1 MRNTIILLF
10 TLISAVLGAQS
21 AIQFRQIYGTNGT
34 EYGYSVKSCPD
45 QGYILAGSTSSSNV
59 TDGYLVRVDSLGL
72 VMWSKTYGWENIDVI
87 RSLRILPDSGYIMV
101 GFTNSKGN
109 GAYDGWLMRT
119 NKNGDTLWNFFF
131 GGNDW
136 DLFYDV
142 YPTFDSGFVMTG
154 GTWSFGNGQ
163 EDLWVVK
170 TDKNGQM
177 LWSKTYGGNKQD
189 QGRGVVET
197 TDSLLAIAGFTYSR
211 GDTLGDSWMLRMD
224 QNGDTLWTR
233 TIATFN
239 NTYDEA
245 RSICQVYLDI
255 VMCGVNATT
264 TGDKDGFIYAS
275 DVNGNMIYN
284 FPYGNPNSHDE
295 LNCIIPAKQGG
306 MATTGRGSYIDPA
319 GDFYFFHSG
328 PWFATT
334 YGTLEPDE
342 AISIDNTQDSGY
354 VMLGYTEGHNSFL
367 PNMYLIKI
375 DKNGVA
381 SNVLDIREPEENG
394 SISIFPNPANE
405 ILMVRSESEPT
416 FFAVLIDLNGK
427 QIHSANT
434 ATSVMSIQ
442 VTSIPN
448 GLYLLQLMNA
458 DGLLIGTKKVLIQH

>member
-1 MRNTIILLF
+1 MM
-10 TLISAVLGAQS
+10 SAVVFGQS
-21 AIQFRQIYGTNGT
+21 TATFRHIYGTTAT
-34 EYGYSVKSCPD
+34 EFGYSVKSCPD

-72 VMWSKTYGWENIDVI
+72 VMWSKTYGWDNIDII
-87 RSLRILPDSGYIMV
+87 RSLRILPDSGYITA

-119 NKNGDTLWNFFF
+119 DKHGDTLWNAYF
-131 GGNDW
+131 GGTDW

-142 YPTFDSGFVMTG
+142 YPTSDSGFVMTG
-154 GTWSFGNGQ
+154 GTWSAGNGA

-170 TDKNGQM
+170 TDKNGQ
-177 LWSKTYGGNKQD
+177 LVWSKTYGGAKQD

-197 TDSLLAIAGFTYSR
+197 SDSLLAIAGFSYSQS
-211 GDTLGDSWMLRMD
+211 DTLGNSWMLRLD

-233 TIATFN
+233 TIPTFN

-255 VMCGVNATT
+255 VMCGVNTT
-264 TGDKDGFIYAS
+264 TAGDKDGFIYAS

-284 FPYGNPNSHDE
+284 FPYGNANSHDE
-295 LNCIIPAKQGG
+295 LNCVIPAKQGG
-306 MATTGRGSYIDPA
+306 MATTGRGSFIDPA

-342 AISIDNTQDSGY
+342 AFSIDNTRDSGY

-367 PNMYLIKI
+367 PNMYLIKV
-375 DKNGVA
+375 DKNGGA
-381 SNVLDIREPEENG
+381 SNVLDIREPEITG
-394 SISIFPNPANE
+394 SMSIFPNPAHDV
-405 ILMVRSESEPT
+405 LMVRFESESQ
-416 FFAVLIDLNGK
+416 FSAVLIDMNGK
-427 QIHSANT
+427 QIQRANT
-434 ATSVMSIQ
+434 NSSALSMEV
-442 VTSIPN
+442 VTLTN
-448 GLYLLQLMNA
+448 GLYLLQLINE
-458 DGLLIGTKKVLIQH
+458 DGVLIGTKKVLIQH